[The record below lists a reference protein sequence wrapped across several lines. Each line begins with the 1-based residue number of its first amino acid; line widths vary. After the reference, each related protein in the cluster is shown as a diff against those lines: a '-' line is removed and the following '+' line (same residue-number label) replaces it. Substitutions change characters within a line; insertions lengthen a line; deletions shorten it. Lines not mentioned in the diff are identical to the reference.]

1 MGQFRLRGPPGKEGQ
16 EEREKVLPSDVF
28 EFEDDRRRYSVSE
41 RCYDLVVI
49 TDDNPPPPRHYVV
62 TRFDDGEQVRVN
74 EDRYATRVMAQDEIR
89 DKALQR
95 FKERDQAK

>member
-1 MGQFRLRGPPGKEGQ
+1 MEA
-16 EEREKVLPSDVF
+16 LPSDAF
-28 EFEDDRRRYSVSE
+28 EFEDDGRRYSVSE
-41 RCYDLVVI
+41 PCFDVVII

-62 TRFDDGEQVRVN
+62 TRLDDGEQVRVD
-74 EDRYATRVMAQDEIR
+74 EDRYATGVMTQDEIR